1 MATKEQF
8 DSAAQRLIGAEVHAA
23 LLRSGLNDSDMCQI
37 IARNA
42 FIGKL
47 EQVSGY
53 DSDLALIKQ
62 VATRLWVG
70 DGVTGLSD

>member
-1 MATKEQF
+1 MVTKAQF

-47 EQVSGY
+47 EGTSIY
-53 DSDLALIKQ
+53 DSDLALVKQ
-62 VATRLWVG
+62 VATRLWTG
-70 DGVTGLSD
+70 DGTTGLTD